1 MDGLIFLKKA
11 LLLGQKDFQ
20 CLGPPLA
27 SRKVLGSVTRYSL
40 AISINVSLYTGTSSK
55 IPVTLASY
63 LSSLFRTNFGSASGT
78 TSTPFCLYRRPNRIA
93 IRLGGR
99 GCREKQS
106 QRGFRDALLATSIR
120 MLPSP
125 DRRILV
131 ILTFERNVAA
141 RLSEE
146 KERIAVREV
155 S

>member
-1 MDGLIFLKKA
+1 M
-11 LLLGQKDFQ
+11 
-20 CLGPPLA
+20 
-27 SRKVLGSVTRYSL
+27 
-40 AISINVSLYTGTSSK
+40 
-55 IPVTLASY
+55 
-63 LSSLFRTNFGSASGT
+63 
-78 TSTPFCLYRRPNRIA
+78 
-93 IRLGGR
+93 
-99 GCREKQS
+99 
-106 QRGFRDALLATSIR
+106 ATSIR